1 MSLWNDV
8 RLRDRALRAIGLL
21 LIALPLVWAGVQ
33 LAGWHART
41 RADVEHLQARHAR
54 LLGIVAQRGEIDAAL
69 NATQATRNAH
79 VYPAD
84 GDPVQTG
91 NLAQQR
97 LRDLLTQAGLQVRSS
112 QVLAAIEEHGLHR
125 IGLSL
130 GLDGDLASLQRA
142 LRLLKDLTP
151 VVLVDELDVRVQGA
165 LNAQRATQATRLTV
179 RLRLSVLKEGA

>member
-1 MSLWNDV
+1 MSLWNDA
-8 RLRDRALRAIGLL
+8 RLRDRALRAMGLL
-21 LIALPLVWAGVQ
+21 LIALPLVWVGVHV
-33 LAGWHART
+33 ADWHGRT
-41 RADVEHLQARHAR
+41 RAAVEQLQARHAR

-69 NATQATRNAH
+69 NATQATRRAH

-91 NLAQQR
+91 NLVQQR

-112 QVLAAIEEHGLHR
+112 QVLAAMEEHGVDR

-142 LRLLKDLTP
+142 LRLLKDQAP
-151 VVLVDELDVRVQGA
+151 VVLVDELDVRVQGG
-165 LNAQRATQATRLTV
+165 LSAQRPTQATRLSV
-179 RLRLSVLKEGA
+179 RLRLSVLRERA